1 MLLFHSSS
9 IYEGSTISRVPA
21 STPTRPRN
29 TLGFGSGV
37 ILATDHAFL
46 GIRDTP
52 VLSCSSSLDC
62 AQYIGIDSCRLSCFL
77 SGTASRARAWPRQ
90 KTKGASHSRPDLN
103 LA

>member
-9 IYEGSTISRVPA
+9 IYEGSTISRVPE

-77 SGTASRARAWPRQ
+77 FRHRLASPSLAET